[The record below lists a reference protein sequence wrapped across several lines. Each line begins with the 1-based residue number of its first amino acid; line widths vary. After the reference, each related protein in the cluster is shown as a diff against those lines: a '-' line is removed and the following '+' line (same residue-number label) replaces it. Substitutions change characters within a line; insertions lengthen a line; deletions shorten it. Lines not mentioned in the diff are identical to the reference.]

1 MSKVFI
7 SELAEFMG
15 NNTANNTANNV
26 SDMMGTAAVNN
37 TPLNK
42 KLLWLL
48 LTGVITIGC
57 SYLGYRFA
65 GGKIPSDD

>member
-1 MSKVFI
+1 MNKMSKVFI

-15 NNTANNTANNV
+15 SNTASNV

-37 TPLNK
+37 TSLSK
-42 KLLWLL
+42 KILWLL
-48 LTGVITIGC
+48 ITGVVTIGC

>member
-15 NNTANNTANNV
+15 NNTTNSV
-26 SDMMGTAAVNN
+26 SDMMGI
-37 TPLNK
+37 
-42 KLLWLL
+42 
-48 LTGVITIGC
+48 TGVITIGC

>member
-15 NNTANNTANNV
+15 NNTANNV
-26 SDMMGTAAVNN
+26 SDMMGTAAVND
-37 TPLNK
+37 TSLSK

-57 SYLGYRFA
+57 SYLGYRFS
-65 GGKIPSDD
+65 GGKVPSDD